1 MLKWYRVG
9 IVYRVAVKN
18 LKKKHFLSVNPDN
31 MLKNLKFAA
40 LAFT

>member
-18 LKKKHFLSVNPDN
+18 LKKKTFSQC
-31 MLKNLKFAA
+31 KSRQYAQKS
-40 LAFT
+40 